1 MLIHLIYVKFHILLF
16 VSLNAAGG
24 RHGGGRG
31 RGDDSLL
38 GTTVKIRLGPFK
50 GYRGPV
56 VEVKGNSVRVELEM
70 KIVTGK
76 PLNSLLR
83 MWVSTC
89 RRNSNNILYMQL
101 IGMQYQIMLRQHPL
115 GNPIFFISLVNLS
128 SIIILIISF
137 EFYTEIHLGIVWEAK
152 HLCILLGLHFILI

>member
-1 MLIHLIYVKFHILLF
+1 MLIHLIYVQLHIFLF

-24 RHGGGRG
+24 RNRGGRG
-31 RGDDSLL
+31 GGDDSLL

-76 PLNSLLR
+76 PLYSLLR
-83 MWVSTC
+83 SGFYV
-89 RRNSNNILYMQL
+89 LK
-101 IGMQYQIMLRQHPL
+101 
-115 GNPIFFISLVNLS
+115 
-128 SIIILIISF
+128 
-137 EFYTEIHLGIVWEAK
+137 EF
-152 HLCILLGLHFILI
+152 

>member
-1 MLIHLIYVKFHILLF
+1 MYILLC

-31 RGDDSLL
+31 GRDDSLL

-56 VEVKGNSVRVELEM
+56 VEVKGDNVRVELEM

-76 PLNSLLR
+76 FLYSLLH
-83 MWVSTC
+83 MCVVSC
-89 RRNSNNILYMQL
+89 WMDSNN
-101 IGMQYQIMLRQHPL
+101 
-115 GNPIFFISLVNLS
+115 S
-128 SIIILIISF
+128 
-137 EFYTEIHLGIVWEAK
+137 
-152 HLCILLGLHFILI
+152 CICS

>member
-1 MLIHLIYVKFHILLF
+1 
-16 VSLNAAGG
+16 
-24 RHGGGRG
+24 
-31 RGDDSLL
+31 L

-83 MWVSTC
+83 VWVSTC
-89 RRNSNNILYMQL
+89 RTNSNNSSYMQL
-101 IGMQYQIMLRQHPL
+101 IGVQYQIMLRQHRL
-115 GNPIFFISLVNLS
+115 
-128 SIIILIISF
+128 
-137 EFYTEIHLGIVWEAK
+137 EIHLGIVWEAK
-152 HLCILLGLHFILI
+152 HLCILHGLHFILI